1 MQPGIPRLPAALA
14 AHAQTKPQPRTKPEF
29 GTKPQPRTKSDA
41 LDKLARLFKIVT
53 LAASTTDQEQLGRRA
68 LANACGCSLSTLHRD
83 LTLLAQAGIPIDY
96 DRRQGRYHLPDTGWT
111 FPIAALTPADAL
123 ALALLRSLAD
133 APGIPHGDAL
143 RRTLGKLAGSVP
155 PALAA
160 LLDEA
165 GAVVGWGTPTRDY
178 SQSPLDLLE
187 DAARTR
193 RTVELDYDSRS
204 GAGRAW
210 RTLDPYRVEAR
221 DGRFWELHGWCHR
234 HQAIRTFALDQV
246 RGVRGTETPFFLHSQ
261 EWAAFLETR
270 GVIGGLRGEVPIAVD
285 VLFVPPVAAYA
296 RTYQW
301 PAGLSLTPE
310 DTGAVEENGAV
321 RLSGTAAGVSG
332 LVPELLRWR
341 RFCHVLGGPA
351 LRAAMG
357 EEVHAMAALY
367 PADSAGYPADNV
379 EQ

>member
-1 MQPGIPRLPAALA
+1 M
-14 AHAQTKPQPRTKPEF
+14 
-29 GTKPQPRTKSDA
+29 KPQPRTKSDT

-53 LAASTTDQEQLGRRA
+53 LAASTNDQEQLGRRA
-68 LANACGCSLSTLHRD
+68 LADACGCSLSTLNRD
-83 LTLLAQAGIPIDY
+83 LALLTQAGIPIDY
-96 DRRQGRYHLPDTGWT
+96 DYSRGRYHLPDTGWT
-111 FPIAALTPADAL
+111 FPVAALTPADAL
-123 ALALLRSLAD
+123 ALALLQSLAA

-143 RRTLGKLAGSVP
+143 RRTLDKLAGSVP

-160 LLDEA
+160 LLKEA
-165 GAVVGWGTPTRDY
+165 GAVVGWGVPTRDY

-193 RTVELDYDSRS
+193 CTVELDYDSRS

-221 DGRFWELHGWCHR
+221 DSRFWELHGWCHR
-234 HQAIRTFALDQV
+234 RQAIRTFALDQV
-246 RGVRGTETPFFLHSQ
+246 RGVRRTDTPFSLRAK

-270 GVIGGLRGEVPIAVD
+270 GVIGGLRGEAPIAVD

-296 RTYQW
+296 CTHQW
-301 PAGLSLTPE
+301 PAGLTLTS
-310 DTGAVEENGAV
+310 EENGTI
-321 RLSGTAAGVSG
+321 RLSGIAAGVSG

-341 RFCHVLGGPA
+341 RFCHVLGSPA
-351 LRAAMG
+351 LRAAMA

-367 PADSAGYPADNV
+367 PTDSPADNV
-379 EQ
+379 EK

>member
-1 MQPGIPRLPAALA
+1 MPSVQRSPS
-14 AHAQTKPQPRTKPEF
+14 KSRT
-29 GTKPQPRTKSDA
+29 SDA
-41 LDKLARLFKIVT
+41 LAQLARLFKIVT
-53 LAASTTDQEQLGRRA
+53 LVADPSPGPQPLGRAA
-68 LANACGCSLSTLHRD
+68 LISACGCSLSTLHRD
-83 LTLLAQAGIPIDY
+83 LALLAQAGIPIDY
-96 DRRQGRYHLPDTGWT
+96 DRRRGRYHLPDTGWT

-123 ALALLRSLAD
+123 ALALLQSLAA

-143 RRTLGKLAGSVP
+143 RRTLDKLAGSVP

-160 LLDEA
+160 LLEEA

-178 SQSPLDLLE
+178 SQSPLDFLQ
-187 DAARTR
+187 DAARAR
-193 RTVELDYDSRS
+193 RTVEIDYDSRS

-246 RGVRGTETPFFLHSQ
+246 RGVRRTDTSFSLHSK
-261 EWAAFLETR
+261 EWDAFLETR
-270 GVIGGLRGEVPIAVD
+270 GVIGGLRGEAPTPVD
-285 VLFVPPVAAYA
+285 VLFIPPVAAYA
-296 RTYQW
+296 RTHQW
-301 PAGLSLTPE
+301 PAGLITS
-310 DTGAVEENGAV
+310 EENGAV
-321 RLSGTAAGVSG
+321 RLSGISAGVSG

-351 LRAAMG
+351 LRAAMA

-367 PADSAGYPADNV
+367 PADTAKN
-379 EQ
+379 